1 LTDSLLLVAGKVSLS
16 KQGRHKP
23 ATLLGAARHNLREIE
38 AELGPFGHID
48 RALIHRNEVLAGSA
62 SADGVVAYARAL
74 ADVAGIDLSTLRRDY
89 VQAVEFIFSLPATT
103 TVDCTRYFRL
113 CVDWL
118 AERFG
123 RDNVLS
129 AVIHRDEAAP
139 HTHVLVNPFIDGKR
153 AGSKLIAAAPLKALL
168 RDFSVDVAQPNGLHM
183 SSKALKG
190 TARHAASSQVLTH
203 LQQGKDEVLR
213 SALWPIIR
221 SHIVARP
228 EAYIAALGL
237 TVPTS
242 LSRAHRTKSMTDIF
256 ISKGAGSQRREEA
269 C

>member
-1 LTDSLLLVAGKVSLS
+1 MTDSLLLVAGKVSLS

-48 RALIHRNEVLAGSA
+48 RALIHRNEVLVGSA
-62 SADGVVAYARAL
+62 SADGVVAYAKAL
-74 ADVAGIDLSTLRRDY
+74 ANAAGIDLSTLRRDY

-118 AERFG
+118 AERYG
-123 RDNVLS
+123 RSNILS
-129 AVIHRDEAAP
+129 AVFHRDEAAP
-139 HTHVLVNPFIDGKR
+139 HTHVLLNPFIDGKR
-153 AGSKLIAAAPLKALL
+153 AGSKIIAAAPLKALL

-183 SSKALKG
+183 NPTALKG
-190 TARHAASSQVLTH
+190 AARHAASSQVLAH
-203 LQQGKDEVLR
+203 LQKSQDEVLR
-213 SALWPIIR
+213 SLLWPTIR
-221 SHIVARP
+221 SQIVARP
-228 EAYIAALGL
+228 DAYVAALGL
-237 TVPTS
+237 RVES
-242 LSRAHRTKSMTDIF
+242 NSARVRRTKSMTDIF